1 MAWIKIIEYKDA
13 KGKLKKLYDRV
24 KGPNGKV
31 DNILKAH
38 SLRPHTLEGHMY
50 LYKNVLHN
58 SGNTLPKWFL
68 ESVGVFVSIL
78 NHCNYCVEH
87 HYAGLKRLLND
98 DKRAAE
104 FRDAFVKYTK
114 QDKNNEYVPLQADFS
129 EKERRL
135 LDYAYILTKVPAIL
149 NKTIIKEIK
158 DSGVTDEEIL
168 EVNQV
173 VSYFN
178 YANRTVSG
186 LGVDLKSDILG
197 LSPGDSDD
205 PKNWN
210 HA

>member
-1 MAWIKIIEYKDA
+1 MAWIKTIEYKEA
-13 KGKLKKLYDRV
+13 KGKLKALYDRV
-24 KGPNGKV
+24 KGPNGNI
-31 DNILKAH
+31 DNIMKVH

-68 ESVGVFVSIL
+68 EAIGVYVSIL
-78 NHCNYCVEH
+78 NHCDYCVEH
-87 HYAGLKRLLND
+87 HYTGLKRLLND

-104 FRDAFVKYTK
+104 IREAFEKHSKV
-114 QDKNNEYVPLQADFS
+114 NESKETDPLKAVFQG
-129 EKERRL
+129 KEQVFMG
-135 LDYAYILTKVPAIL
+135 YAYILTTAPSKV
-149 NKTIIKEIK
+149 NKASIKKMKEMGI
-158 DSGVTDEEIL
+158 TDGEIL

-197 LSPGDSDD
+197 LSPGDSGN
-205 PKNWN
+205 PGNWN